1 MARTCSSFA
10 HHLGLLEGAAVQLSL
25 ADRTIL
31 VTGGGSGIGKGVATA
46 VVSAGGNAM
55 LVGRNAD
62 RLVAAADEI
71 RSAAGDG
78 AGEVRYEPAD
88 VTNED
93 EVSAVVEAATAW
105 HGRLHGVVHCA
116 GGSETIGPITQV
128 DSDAWRR
135 TVDLN
140 VNGSM
145 YVLKHSAREMV
156 RGGGGSFVGISSI
169 AASNTHR
176 WFGAYGVSKSAVDH
190 LMQLGADEL
199 GRVLGAG
206 QLDPTRT
213 DPHRTRCRRH
223 RFAGAQRRLPD
234 QHAAAAGRRGHRH
247 RQRGG
252 VPAQRCSRA
261 GSPDRSST
269 STAVRCCAGAPTT
282 RRCSNR
288 SSAPTACG
296 VWSASRPGSCR
307 RPPTSSGRRRPT
319 SRGARRHWPAV
330 SGNGRAAGWRP
341 GAAPA
346 TRRPRPGPA
355 GRP

>member
-1 MARTCSSFA
+1 
-10 HHLGLLEGAAVQLSL
+10 VQLSL

-55 LVGRNAD
+55 LVGRNPD

-71 RSAAGDG
+71 RSGAGDG

-105 HGRLHGVVHCA
+105 RGRLHGVVHCA

-176 WFGAYGVSKSAVDH
+176 WFGA
-190 LMQLGADEL
+190 
-199 GRVLGAG
+199 
-206 QLDPTRT
+206 
-213 DPHRTRCRRH
+213 
-223 RFAGAQRRLPD
+223 
-234 QHAAAAGRRGHRH
+234 
-247 RQRGG
+247 
-252 VPAQRCSRA
+252 
-261 GSPDRSST
+261 
-269 STAVRCCAGAPTT
+269 
-282 RRCSNR
+282 
-288 SSAPTACG
+288 
-296 VWSASRPGSCR
+296 
-307 RPPTSSGRRRPT
+307 
-319 SRGARRHWPAV
+319 
-330 SGNGRAAGWRP
+330 
-341 GAAPA
+341 
-346 TRRPRPGPA
+346 
-355 GRP
+355 